1 MAAGVAGYDLDD
13 LLLMIVMKFGGTSV
27 ESREAIG
34 RVAGIVRAR
43 LSRRPVVVVSAM
55 GKTTNKLLAIAGAAV
70 SGDREGALAR
80 LEELRK
86 FHLRESTGVEVE
98 IEEHFDELGELI
110 RGLAVMGEMTPRATD
125 AVSSYG
131 ERISSLI
138 VAESFRRCGMDAVH
152 VDSRKV
158 IVTDARHTQA
168 APDFAETNRR
178 LAATIPGAGRNEG
191 DRPLCPRPGSDATE
205 VADRRGRNGQSPS
218 FPVVMGGFIAS
229 TMGGVTTT
237 LGRGGSDYTA
247 AIVGAGIGA
256 EEIQIWTDVDG
267 MLTADPTI
275 LPGGHRLK
283 TCSFAEAAEL
293 AYFGAKVLHPA
304 TVIPAIE
311 KNIPVRILN
320 SRRPEVEGTLIV
332 AEAPPSTNVIR
343 SIACKRNITLVNVV
357 STRMLGAHGF
367 LRRIFEVFDRF
378 ETPVDMLATSEVSVS
393 LTIDQTGQ
401 LGAIRAELETF
412 SEVAVEED
420 QAIVCLVGDNIRSTP
435 GVAGRVFGAMEHIN
449 VRMISQGA
457 SLLNISFVIAAAD
470 LKRAVESLHREFF
483 CAVDPGAFE

>member
-1 MAAGVAGYDLDD
+1 
-13 LLLMIVMKFGGTSV
+13 
-27 ESREAIG
+27 
-34 RVAGIVRAR
+34 
-43 LSRRPVVVVSAM
+43 
-55 GKTTNKLLAIAGAAV
+55 
-70 SGDREGALAR
+70 
-80 LEELRK
+80 
-86 FHLRESTGVEVE
+86 
-98 IEEHFDELGELI
+98 
-110 RGLAVMGEMTPRATD
+110 MGEMTPRATD

-131 ERISSLI
+131 ERISSVI
-138 VAESFRRCGMDAVH
+138 IAEVFRRCGIDAVH
-152 VDSRKV
+152 LDSRRV

-168 APDFAETNRR
+168 APNFAETDSR
-178 LAATIPGAGRNEG
+178 LAALRN
-191 DRPLCPRPGSDATE
+191 ATG
-205 VADRRGRNGQSPS
+205 V
-218 FPVVMGGFIAS
+218 VVMGGFIAS
-229 TMGGVTTT
+229 TMDGVTTT

-275 LPGGHRLK
+275 LPGGHRLR

-320 SRRPEVEGTLIV
+320 SRRPECEGTLIV
-332 AEAPPSTNVIR
+332 AEAPACSNAIR
-343 SIACKRNITLVNVV
+343 SIACKRNITLVNLV

-393 LTIDQTGQ
+393 LTIDNTRS
-401 LGAIRAELETF
+401 LDAIRAELETF
-412 SEVAVEED
+412 AEVSIESG
-420 QAIVCLVGDNIRSTP
+420 QAIVCLVGDNIRSSP
-435 GVAGRVFGAMEHIN
+435 GVAGRVFGAVEHIN
-449 VRMISQGA
+449 IRMISQGA

-470 LKRAVESLHREFF
+470 LNSAVESLHREFF
-483 CAVDPGAFE
+483 SDPDPSAFE